1 MGAPDLA
8 SGSILADAAG
18 TRSAPNPARSASPA
32 HAGASPA
39 HADPRLALVG
49 SDTEV
54 PLVSGE
60 MRRFV
65 NLDYAAS
72 APALRAVHDAVEEL
86 LGWYSSVHRGAG
98 FKSRASTAAYEGARE
113 SIRRFVG
120 GRSDDAVIIT
130 RNTTDS
136 INLLAASLP
145 PGTHVIAFAGE
156 HHANLLPWRRLKA
169 HYLNAPATPA
179 LMLEQLESALSALP
193 HGAAAR
199 LVAVTGASNVTG
211 EIWPIA
217 EIARV
222 AHAHGARVLV
232 DAAQLAPHSPID
244 MAADDLDYLAF
255 SGHKLYA
262 PYGAGAL
269 LGRRDWLASG
279 DPFLRG
285 GGAVKL
291 VSIAETLWAELPE
304 RQEAGSPNVL
314 GAVALGVACD
324 TLAAVGMARIA
335 AEERELLG
343 YALGRLAAVDG
354 FHPLRV
360 WPAEHARVG
369 LVTFAVRG
377 VPYDLLAAALSAE
390 HGIGI
395 RHGCF
400 CAHPLMVSL
409 LEISDAEV
417 HRLFDETRLGHHERL
432 PGAARASLGLGS
444 TRADVDALCT
454 ALDTLVAD
462 GPRWTYSVD
471 PDTGMYEPDPD
482 PRPLPA
488 LGMRLVEHPTGH
500 ASLHG
505 HAHSHGESA

>member
-1 MGAPDLA
+1 MGAPRLA
-8 SGSILADAAG
+8 SGSIVADAAG
-18 TRSAPNPARSASPA
+18 RGSAQAEPRSV
-32 HAGASPA
+32 HD
-39 HADPRLALVG
+39 DPRLALIG

-54 PLVSGE
+54 PLVSGQT
-60 MRRFV
+60 RRFV

-72 APALRAVHDAVEEL
+72 APALRTVHDAVEEL

-120 GRSDDAVIIT
+120 GRPGDAVIIT

-145 PGTHVIAFAGE
+145 PGTHVVAFAGE
-156 HHANLLPWRRLKA
+156 HHANLLPWRRLQA
-169 HYLNAPATPA
+169 HYLGSPASPE
-179 LMLEQLESALSALP
+179 LLLEQLEAALAALP

-211 EIWPIA
+211 EMWPIA
-217 EIARV
+217 AIARV

-232 DAAQLAPHSPID
+232 DAAQLAPHAPID
-244 MAADDLDYLAF
+244 MAGDDIDYLAF

-291 VSIAETLWAELPE
+291 VSIAETLWADLPE

-335 AEERELLG
+335 AEERDLLG
-343 YALGRLAAVDG
+343 YALDRLAAVDG

-360 WPAEHARVG
+360 WPAEHPRVG

-377 VPYDLLAAALSAE
+377 LPYDLLAAALSAE

-409 LEISDAEV
+409 LEVSDAEV

-444 TRADVDALCT
+444 TRADVDALAA

-462 GPRWTYSVD
+462 GPEWTYSID

-482 PRPLPA
+482 PRPLPD
-488 LGMRLVEHPTGH
+488 LGLRLVDHPTGH
-500 ASLHG
+500 ASLLG
-505 HAHSHGESA
+505 HAHHHGESA